1 MGKAKRLTKV
11 EKKFVQTL
19 LANLPPVI
27 ARKEVTRFLGG
38 IVAPQTLANA
48 DASGE
53 GPEDAFRVGNSVVY
67 RAESLVRWIVDHF
80 GVCRRRKSGQA
91 DGSTGCGRG
100 CPAGTGHGRELAEG
114 GQGVDPLRRKRWK
127 IWLKKRRR
135 CLQ

>member
-38 IVAPQTLANA
+38 IVAPQTLSNA

-53 GPEDAFRVGNSVVY
+53 GPEDAFS
-67 RAESLVRWIVDHF
+67 
-80 GVCRRRKSGQA
+80 RRKF
-91 DGSTGCGRG
+91 
-100 CPAGTGHGRELAEG
+100 
-114 GQGVDPLRRKRWK
+114 
-127 IWLKKRRR
+127 R
-135 CLQ
+135 CLSYRVFGALDRGSLWR